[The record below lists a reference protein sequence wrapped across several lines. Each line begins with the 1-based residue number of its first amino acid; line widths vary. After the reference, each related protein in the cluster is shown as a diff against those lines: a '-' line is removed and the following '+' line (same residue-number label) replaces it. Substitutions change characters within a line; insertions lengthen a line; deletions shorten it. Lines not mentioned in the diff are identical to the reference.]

1 MSPST
6 VITIMGLLL
15 HSFYFDDSPS
25 SSWLSETP
33 VAESKITIDFLKILC
48 LLPAGLTCLWR
59 FISVICPLSS
69 VETHLNSRKEQLRY
83 KEANGSELH
92 IKVRQT
98 CCQY

>member
-33 VAESKITIDFLKILC
+33 VAESKITIDFLKHFMSASC
-48 LLPAGLTCLWR
+48 RTELPLAFHQCNLSLV
-59 FISVICPLSS
+59 ISRNSPELKEGT
-69 VETHLNSRKEQLRY
+69 VEVQGGKW
-83 KEANGSELH
+83 K
-92 IKVRQT
+92 
-98 CCQY
+98 